1 MELPRMVKVKQRF
14 RNERIEDITSHLI
27 QELKQRLP
35 DIKPSASIAITV
47 GSRGITNRVLIVKTL
62 VQYLKK
68 LGAKPFIIGAMGSHG
83 GGTEEG
89 QLDVLHSLGFNEETI
104 GCPIRTSSKVIE
116 VGETPSGFK
125 LYCDEYAWNSDGIIV
140 LNRVKLHTAFRGMNE
155 SGLLKMITV
164 GLGKAKG
171 ANQLHRQ
178 GPPNMSTTVQEVGSS
193 FLKTGKVFAGIA
205 IVENSFDDT
214 AHLEVLKPEDIMHRE
229 RELLLKAK
237 QYFPRVPMEELDL
250 LVVKVMGKNYSGT
263 GMDTNVLGRT
273 KIFGVPEPETPSY
286 RRVAVLD
293 LHEASHG
300 NATGIGLADF
310 TTERLYRQ
318 LDRKKTYLNCLT
330 STYVQRAMI
339 PMVMET
345 EKDVIDAAIESLAV
359 DDPSQLRIALIE
371 NTLNLETL
379 YLTENVLQDAKGQV
393 EILSQPEALTFSDKG
408 EIKFYLKQ
416 EGDHG

>member
-14 RNERIEDITSHLI
+14 KNEKIEDIKSHLT

-35 DIKPSASIAITV
+35 EIKPSASIAITV

-62 VQYLKK
+62 VEYLKE

-89 QLDVLHSLGFNEETI
+89 QLDVLHSLGFNEKTI
-104 GCPIRTSSKVIE
+104 GCPIRTSSKAIE
-116 VGETPSGFK
+116 VGETRNGFK
-125 LYCDEYAWNSDGIIV
+125 LYCDEYAWHSDGIIV
-140 LNRVKLHTAFRGMNE
+140 INRVKLHTAFRGMNE

-164 GLGKAKG
+164 GLGKSKG

-178 GPPNMSTTVQEVGSS
+178 GPPNMSQTVQEVGTS
-193 FLKTGKVFAGIA
+193 FLNTGKVLAGIA

-214 AHLEVLKPEDIMHRE
+214 ALLEVLKPEDIMLRE
-229 RELLLKAK
+229 REMLLKAK
-237 QYFPRVPMEELDL
+237 EYFPQVPMEELDL

-310 TTERLYRQ
+310 TTERLY
-318 LDRKKTYLNCLT
+318 LKIDKKKTYLNCLT

-345 EKDVIDAAIESLAV
+345 EKDVIYTAIESLAV
-359 DDPSQLRIALIE
+359 DDSSQIRIALIE
-371 NTLNLETL
+371 NTLNLEEL
-379 YLTENVLQDAKGQV
+379 YLTENLLQEATGQV
-393 EILSQPEALTFSDKG
+393 EIISPPKALTFSDKG
-408 EIKFYLKQ
+408 EINL
-416 EGDHG
+416 